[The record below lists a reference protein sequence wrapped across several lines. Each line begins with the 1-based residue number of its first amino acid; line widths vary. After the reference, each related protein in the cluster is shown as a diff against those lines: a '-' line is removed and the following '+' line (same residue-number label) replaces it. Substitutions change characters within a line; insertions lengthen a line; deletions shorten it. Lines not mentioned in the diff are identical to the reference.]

1 MVLMGSLFASPGQNY
16 GVEGFLFAFTAVLLT
31 LPLAALIA
39 ASLFEGL
46 IRRRARRGQLA
57 PAPLALRADLRLSS
71 SRRNDLRESSGCRR
85 KQLAQYDGTPH
96 VELVTAR

>member
-39 ASLFEGL
+39 ASLCEGL
-46 IRRRARRGQLA
+46 IRRRTRRGQLA

-71 SRRNDLRESSGCRR
+71 SRRNELASSGCRR
-85 KQLAQYDGTPH
+85 KQLADGTPH
-96 VELVTAR
+96 VALVTAR